1 MCIRDRYLAAERPGS
16 GIERSELR
24 TERRRRRESGFGGLW
39 AMGGARGVARE
50 SGFDGLWTMGGPR
63 KVARESRRRRRE
75 GREEREA
82 GASLVR
88 VVCLFVLGEGKGVGV
103 GAGRGG
109 EGGGGEGERR
119 KGGGGGGGGGG
130 GDGGGGRRRRRK
142 KTASSL
148 SASPFFLPTFLCFS
162 LREEAP
168 PYSHVKTN
176 GRGSNRSERTTASSE
191 FSFE

>member
-1 MCIRDRYLAAERPGS
+1 MPRPRGRRRPTVPRAPRLLLRPLAARAAPPCASAPASPARPASAVALGSSARLSGCGCAAPSLFRPPSRYLAAERPGS

-82 GASLVR
+82 GASL
-88 VVCLFVLGEGKGVGV
+88 
-103 GAGRGG
+103 
-109 EGGGGEGERR
+109 
-119 KGGGGGGGGGG
+119 
-130 GDGGGGRRRRRK
+130 
-142 KTASSL
+142 
-148 SASPFFLPTFLCFS
+148 
-162 LREEAP
+162 
-168 PYSHVKTN
+168 
-176 GRGSNRSERTTASSE
+176 
-191 FSFE
+191 